1 LRRKAE
7 ELLNDSERDLAASEE
22 VEIGD
27 QDPRKLVHELQ
38 VHQIELEMQNEELIG
53 AKLET
58 EAALK
63 KYTDL
68 YDFAPLG
75 LFTLDEHKLISEINL
90 AGAGLLGVERHY
102 LLNRRFDLFVVFED
116 RPTLDAF
123 CQAAYDT
130 KVKQKCE
137 LRLQKIT
144 GEKIYAY
151 IEGIALEKAGTEYR
165 ITVIDITDGK
175 RAEEELRKAKDE
187 LEHRIRE
194 RTEELSQANK
204 KLLLEIEEHKQTEE
218 RLLKAKEV
226 AENATKAKAEFLAN
240 MSHEIRTPMNSIIG
254 FTELLLEEP
263 LSPEQ
268 KDSLETIRINGDALL
283 TIIND
288 ILDFSKMESDKLVF
302 EDQPFNLRS
311 CVEESLDLVSVKA
324 SKKGLN
330 VSYTIDKGVPDTI
343 IGDPGR
349 LRQVLANLLS
359 NAVKFTDGGEVTI
372 SVSSQQL
379 DGTNEVH
386 FAVSDT
392 GIGIPQGSMHQLFQP
407 FNQMEPSTTRFY
419 GGTGLGL
426 AISKKLVEVMGGRI
440 WADSEEGIGSTFYFT
455 IRAPS
460 GPVEPQPLAVS
471 PQLIGKH
478 VLIIEDNKTNRRILS
493 KQVYDW
499 GMVPMAAKSGRE
511 ALSWV
516 LRGDDFC
523 IAILDMD
530 LRDMDAQ
537 ELEEKISKYNKTLPL
552 VQLTSLGKRMPPNKA
567 YLTKPIKPSQMY
579 KVLTD
584 ILSRTIIL
592 PKEPAESLATA
603 SGVDQPILN
612 SSLRI
617 LLAEDDISSQK
628 VAQLML
634 KKLGYRADTV
644 ANGIEALQALERQH
658 YDVVLMDVKMPEMDG
673 LEAAHII
680 RQRWP
685 DGPKIIAITAYAL
698 RGDREKF
705 IEAGMDDYI
714 AKPVEINDLRA
725 VLERNFV
732 GKNRAER

>member
-1 LRRKAE
+1 ME
-7 ELLNDSERDLAASEE
+7 T
-22 VEIGD
+22 EILGNWF
-27 QDPRKLVHELQ
+27 K
-38 VHQIELEMQNEELIG
+38 LIG

-58 EAALK
+58 ESALK

-75 LFTLDEHKLISEINL
+75 LFTLDEHRSISEINL

-102 LLNRRFDLFVVFED
+102 LLNRRFDLFVVLED

-165 ITVIDITDGK
+165 ITVIDITDRK

-187 LEHRIRE
+187 LEHRISE

-263 LSPEQ
+263 LSSEQ

-311 CVEESLDLVSVKA
+311 CIEESLDLVSVKA

-359 NAVKFTDGGEVTI
+359 NAVKFTDEGEVTI

-407 FNQMEPSTTRFY
+407 FTQMEPSTTRFY

-426 AISKKLVEVMGGRI
+426 AISKKLVELMGGRI
-440 WADSEEGIGSTFYFT
+440 WAESEDGIGSTFYFT

-460 GPVEPQPLAVS
+460 GQVEPRPLAVS
-471 PQLIGKH
+471 PQLIGRHVLIIEDNKTNRRILRH

-499 GMVPMAAKSGRE
+499 GMVPMAAKSGQE
-511 ALSWV
+511 ALNWI

-530 LRDMDAQ
+530 LQDMDALV
-537 ELEEKISKYNKTLPL
+537 LEEKISKYNKTLPL
-552 VQLTSLGKRMPPNKA
+552 VLLTSLGKRMPSNKA
-567 YLTKPIKPSQMY
+567 YLTKPIKPSRMY

-584 ILSRTIIL
+584 ILSRTDIL
-592 PKEPAESLATA
+592 PKEQAKGLATA
-603 SGVDQPILN
+603 SGVDRPILN
-612 SSLRI
+612 SSMRI

-628 VAQLML
+628 VAHLML
-634 KKLGYRADTV
+634 KRLGYKVDTV

-658 YDVVLMDVKMPEMDG
+658 YDVVLMDVKMPEMNG

-685 DGPKIIAITAYAL
+685 DGPKVIAITAYAL

-725 VLERNFV
+725 VLERNSI